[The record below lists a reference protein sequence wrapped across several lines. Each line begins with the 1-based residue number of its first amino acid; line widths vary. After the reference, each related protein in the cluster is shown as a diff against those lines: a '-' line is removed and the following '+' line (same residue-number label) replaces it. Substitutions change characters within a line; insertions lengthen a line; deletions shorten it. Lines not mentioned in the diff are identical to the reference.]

1 MLLLAASVVY
11 GLLLSTTAML
21 LASEERTKNG
31 PGICGGGRA
40 GRDRLGVEM
49 KAKNRRAL
57 PTKQMKEEHPGK
69 ASVQR
74 RGGLSGDMVDDPGQE
89 DAVEPP
95 SQLED
100 FLPEDAACVK
110 IAQARGQKQGLL
122 EGLPY
127 WEVQRAGLESSG
139 SSLGC
144 VSEIDEKLC
153 EG

>member
-1 MLLLAASVVY
+1 MS
-11 GLLLSTTAML
+11 
-21 LASEERTKNG
+21 
-31 PGICGGGRA
+31 CGGGRA
-40 GRDRLGVEM
+40 GCDRLGVEK

-57 PTKQMKEEHPGK
+57 PTEQMKEEHPGK

-74 RGGLSGDMVDDPGQE
+74 RGGSYGDVVDDPGQE

-95 SQLED
+95 SQSKD
-100 FLPEDAACVK
+100 FLPEDSVCVK
-110 IAQARGQKQGLL
+110 IAQARGQKQGVW
-122 EGLPY
+122 EELPY
-127 WEVQRAGLESSG
+127 REVQRAGLESSG